1 MKNKI
6 SGGAS
11 QRGGVG
17 IRVVFALITLCVI
30 GAAIGYFLYDSQR
43 QLKENHRKAG
53 RISEYGLQTALE
65 EISAHPSWTLGY
77 EKTPYDEGWYS
88 VTLRTQKRNDTTL
101 LNVTAEGHMGNA
113 SDARECLLAL
123 TVENGDSIWI
133 QRRMH

>member
-1 MKNKI
+1 MNNKKL
-6 SGGAS
+6 GRPS

-17 IRVVFALITLCVI
+17 IRIIFALITLLVI
-30 GAAIGYFLYDSQR
+30 GAAIGYFLYDSQQ

-65 EISAHPSWTLGY
+65 EIIAHPSWKTGF
-77 EKTPYDEGWYS
+77 EKIPYDGGWYS
-88 VTLRTQKRNDTTL
+88 VMLRTQTSNDTTL
-101 LNVTAEGHMGNA
+101 LNVTSEGHMGNA

-133 QRRMH
+133 QRSIH